1 MDKMEDKSREVVM
14 AISNAARYIKL
25 TAMGTVLLI
34 QYFARMVKEKKLK
47 VTEFTDFQKFLKA
60 TEGKYDIM
68 NVPEIPEGQLSEEL
82 DALGIHYMVLPDLE
96 KNDGIY
102 QPDRENFGAWYQ
114 RHILSQM
121 TGGEKDLQQL
131 KNLTSGKTTIISFP
145 LEEEEEMIKE
155 DFEKM
160 GINYS
165 QLPDL
170 HVGDGEI
177 QVVVANADLPKVES
191 WYKLYREDLLKKG
204 MTDVPAMKKM
214 SMDNYMQTGQQTE
227 AEYIDTAAPELKA
240 ANAKYEGKEKGEIEH
255 QIETVE
261 RNAMRQ
267 ESSTAYLRY
276 IRDPE
281 YIPISID
288 RRTLVENSNVIN
300 KDGLE
305 RYNQFSCRIP
315 GTYGKNEKQL
325 VIPDEQVF
333 RKTNGSYIAFLRKD
347 EAPFV
352 FDVVTKQVDHEIRK
366 LTGEEFVKQYFDEV
380 DKTAENKVT
389 SLQKYKAKSKDLS
402 DLKVKMPTPPI
413 KSK

>member
-1 MDKMEDKSREVVM
+1 MIQNKICTPTIYSK
-14 AISNAARYIKL
+14 NN
-25 TAMGTVLLI
+25 LI
-34 QYFARMVKEKKLK
+34 
-47 VTEFTDFQKFLKA
+47 
-60 TEGKYDIM
+60 I
-68 NVPEIPEGQLSEEL
+68 
-82 DALGIHYMVLPDLE
+82 
-96 KNDGIY
+96 
-102 QPDRENFGAWYQ
+102 
-114 RHILSQM
+114 IL
-121 TGGEKDLQQL
+121 
-131 KNLTSGKTTIISFP
+131 
-145 LEEEEEMIKE
+145 
-155 DFEKM
+155 
-160 GINYS
+160 Y
-165 QLPDL
+165 
-170 HVGDGEI
+170 
-177 QVVVANADLPKVES
+177 
-191 WYKLYREDLLKKG
+191 
-204 MTDVPAMKKM
+204 
-214 SMDNYMQTGQQTE
+214 
-227 AEYIDTAAPELKA
+227 
-240 ANAKYEGKEKGEIEH
+240 

-402 DLKVKMPTPPI
+402 DLKVKIPTPPI